1 MYVLVFGVFNFFL
14 CLKGLFICVNSFI
27 IFIFLSLFL
36 INVFKIILVKL
47 GVFINMI
54 CMLLIFNFYFL

>member
-14 CLKGLFICVNSFI
+14 RLKGLFICVNSFI